1 MANPQVL
8 AQVTQWFRA
17 IDRDG
22 SGQVS
27 ANELS
32 GIQFNGRPLGLA
44 VANKLVKVFD
54 KDCSGEIDFKEYAAL
69 HQVT

>member
-1 MANPQVL
+1 MGAYTMCSSTHNFQYAVYYNQVMANPQLL
-8 AQVTQWFRA
+8 AQVQQWFRA

-32 GIQFNGRPLGLA
+32 GIQFNGRPIGNLCL
-44 VANKLVKVFD
+44 
-54 KDCSGEIDFKEYAAL
+54 
-69 HQVT
+69 